1 MRTTAT
7 MDEASRQNFIGRL
20 EQERFGATG
29 KVKTAESNF
38 RSFLL
43 KNVHHVVGLVIDHR
57 DMSAFL
63 HQREGH
69 RAGLNAAHS
78 AVAEIDW
85 VLDELKRQSAEYAE
99 QLNQLKEAA

>member
-1 MRTTAT
+1 MRTAT
-7 MDEASRQNFIGRL
+7 LDEASRQNFIGRL
-20 EQERFGATG
+20 EQERLGATG
-29 KVKTAESNF
+29 KVKAAESNF

-85 VLDELKRQSAEYAE
+85 VLNELNQQSDEYQSE
-99 QLNQLKEAA
+99 LNQLKEAA